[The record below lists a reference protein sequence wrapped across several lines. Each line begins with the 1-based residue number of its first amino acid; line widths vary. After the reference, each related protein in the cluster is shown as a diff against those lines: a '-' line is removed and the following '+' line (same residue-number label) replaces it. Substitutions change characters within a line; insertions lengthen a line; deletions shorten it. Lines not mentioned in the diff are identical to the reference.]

1 MGVVLTLIPMDPN
14 FMLPILLMVFPVWL
28 VLVLTSYLLTQKRRI
43 VLALVG
49 TSVVCLSIIALLK
62 TQGLPVA

>member
-1 MGVVLTLIPMDPN
+1 
-14 FMLPILLMVFPVWL
+14 MLPILLMVFPVWL

>member
-1 MGVVLTLIPMDPN
+1 MDPN

>member
-1 MGVVLTLIPMDPN
+1 
-14 FMLPILLMVFPVWL
+14 MLPILLMVFPVWL
-28 VLVLTSYLLTQKRRI
+28 VLVIISYLLTQKRHI

-49 TSVVCLSIIALLK
+49 TSVVSLSIIALLK

>member
-28 VLVLTSYLLTQKRRI
+28 VLVLTSYLLTQKTHI
-43 VLALVG
+43 VYALVG
-49 TSVVCLSIIALLK
+49 TSVVSLSIIALLK

>member
-1 MGVVLTLIPMDPN
+1 MDPN

-28 VLVLTSYLLTQKRRI
+28 VLVIISYLLTQKRHI
-43 VLALVG
+43 VLTLVG
-49 TSVVCLSIIALLK
+49 TSVVSLSIIALLK